1 VTDEIYDNPKLQYKR
16 AVKDYPL
23 KNYPDYEPGR
33 PPRSEVLQELTFLDE
48 VERIWGST
56 WGGSQGIG
64 RLQEMALLKPT
75 PHEVDELFQRDPRF
89 FLLRRVNMDIGRLTH
104 ALEGLGAAL
113 EENGVTVRWMDTPE
127 SMGAYGPMRKLFM
140 GALPIVIRGGAI
152 ISRQGQASYMRG
164 VEVNFQRFLASI
176 DCPILLSVHGAGICE
191 AGVFVPIAED
201 AMAVYLSNASNQEG
215 LDQVGEVMRRHG
227 VIAMPVAHSTTILDD
242 FEAGGEFHL
251 DMVFGVVDRRIC
263 VVYPG
268 YLYYTFYYWLK
279 QHGFRIIEV
288 PREEHHQFYPANLL
302 LLEPGLVMMS
312 KGATETIRRVREAGV
327 EVIELDTQGLQAGTN
342 GIRCVTL
349 ALKRDVGPSL

>member
-1 VTDEIYDNPKLQYKR
+1 MADDIFDNPKQQYR
-16 AVKDYPL
+16 GEVKDYPL

-33 PPRSEVLQELTFLDE
+33 PPRSEVLQDLTYLDE

-64 RLQEMALLKPT
+64 KLREMALLRPT

-89 FLLRRVNMDIGRLTH
+89 FLLRRVNMDIARLTD

-113 EENGVTVRWMDTPE
+113 EEHGVTVRWMETPE

-164 VEVNFQRFLASI
+164 VEVNFQRFLAEI
-176 DCPILLSVHGAGICE
+176 GCPILLSVHGSGICE

-201 AMAVYLSNASNQEG
+201 AMATYLSNASNEEG
-215 LDQVGEVMRRHG
+215 LEQAASVMRRHG
-227 VIAMPVAHSTTILDD
+227 VTEMPVAHSTTILDD

-251 DMVFGVVDRRIC
+251 DMVFGVVDRRTV

-268 YLYYTFYYWLK
+268 YLDYTFYYWLK
-279 QHGFRIIEV
+279 RHGFKIIEV
-288 PREEHHQFYPANLL
+288 PRDEHHRFYPANLV
-302 LLEPGLVMMS
+302 LLEPGKVMMS

-327 EVIELDTQGLQAGTN
+327 EVVELDTSGLQAGTN

-349 ALKRDVGPSL
+349 ALKRDIGPSL